1 MKTITPTDPTALR
14 QSGTA
19 CALLDV
25 RTPAEHEKIHT
36 PGVHLV
42 PVDELDPEDLAKT
55 NGFSKDETIYIL
67 CHPWA
72 RAKRAAR
79 KMEGKGFQDSIVVS
93 GGKAAGRRRPCRP
106 IKPSAVCSHLTI
118 RCSSSPV

>member
-1 MKTITPTDPTALR
+1 MKTITPTDPNALR

-25 RTPAEHEKIHT
+25 RTPAEHEKIHV

-55 NGFSKDETIYIL
+55 NAFSKDQTIYIL
-67 CHPWA
+67 ATRGRRPNEPLARWRA
-72 RAKRAAR
+72 RASKIA
-79 KMEGKGFQDSIVVS
+79 
-93 GGKAAGRRRPCRP
+93 
-106 IKPSAVCSHLTI
+106 
-118 RCSSSPV
+118 